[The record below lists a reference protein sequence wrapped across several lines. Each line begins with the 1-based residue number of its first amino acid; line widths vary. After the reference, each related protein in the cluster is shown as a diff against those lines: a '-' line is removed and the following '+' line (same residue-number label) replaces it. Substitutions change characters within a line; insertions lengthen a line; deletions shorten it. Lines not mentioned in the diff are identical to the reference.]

1 MAEKGLNCGIN
12 KIAIMTTKII
22 VPDIGDFENVEIVE
36 VLIKPGDLI
45 KKNDPVVTL
54 ESDKSS
60 VEVPSLFEGKISSLE
75 VKIGDKVS
83 KGSIL
88 ATIQATKKDISKK
101 ENLEEKI
108 KKAENEKKDLLVLKD
123 EEVLPKTEKIIEQA
137 ESTIPSEIK
146 QKPIEKISTRSNG
159 KDIDPV
165 ETQEWL
171 DSLSAVISKDG
182 SDRAHFILKKLID
195 ETYKEG
201 SNKPL
206 TRNTPY
212 INTILPEQEI
222 KSPGDQNIERKIRS
236 LIRWNAAAMV
246 VKANKKN
253 PELGGH
259 IGTFASAATLYD
271 VGMNHFWRAKNN
283 KFGGDL
289 IYFQGHSAPG
299 MYARAYLEGR
309 ISEQQLNNFRQ
320 EVDGKGLSSYPHP
333 WLMPKFWQFPIVS
346 MGLGPIM
353 SIYQARF
360 TKYLINRG
368 LLKDEGRKIWTF
380 LGDGE
385 TDEPESLGAIG
396 LAAREKL
403 DNLVFVINCNLQRL
417 DGPVRGNGKIIQE
430 LEGIFRGAGWNVIK
444 VIWGSYWDSLLAKDK
459 TGLLVKRM
467 NECLDGEY
475 QAFKAKGGAYVREKF
490 FGKYP
495 ELIKLVSTMT
505 DGDIWKLNRGGHDP
519 HKVYAAYDA
528 AMKTKGQPTV
538 ILAKTIKGYGM
549 GKSGESIN
557 TTHQQKKLGE
567 EDLLYY
573 RDRFDIPLTDK
584 QVKNVEFYKPD
595 EKSEEIKYLKERRM
609 KLGGNLPERTS
620 YAKPIKKPS
629 KDIFETM
636 LKSSGDREMSTTMA
650 LVRMLTN
657 LLRDKNIAPR
667 LVPIIPDEARTF
679 GMEGFFQKI
688 GIYAHEGQ
696 KYEPVD
702 SEQLSTYKEDKKGQV
717 LEEGITESGAM
728 SSWIAAGTSYTN
740 HDLEMI
746 PIYLFYSMFGFQRV
760 MDLAWAAGDSQT
772 RGFLIGA
779 TSGRTTLAGEGLQ
792 HQDGHSH
799 LLASMIPNC
808 KSYDPTFSYELAI
821 ILREGLKRM
830 HDNQENIFY
839 YITVM
844 NESYK
849 HPKIPEDSKKGI
861 LKGMYLFKEFKNK
874 GKTKIQLLGCGTILR
889 EMISAAEILSK
900 DYDIDSDVWS
910 VTSFN
915 ELRRDGMETERKNL
929 LNPGEKPE
937 KSYVQKC
944 LSKRDGPIIAA
955 SDYMRTYAD
964 QIRPYLSKPFY
975 SFGTDGYGR
984 SDSRKKLRQFFE
996 IDKEH
1001 IVAYALSALAK
1012 EQLISSKH
1020 AEKAMKKYK
1029 INKDKPIP
1037 TEL

>member
-12 KIAIMTTKII
+12 KTSIMSTKIT
-22 VPDIGDFENVEIVE
+22 VPDIGDFENVEIIE
-36 VLIKPGDLI
+36 ILTKPGAII

-60 VEVPSLFEGKISSLE
+60 VEVPSPFAGKISSLE

-83 KGSIL
+83 KGSVL
-88 ATIQATKKDISKK
+88 AVIESEEVKTSTEPIKQK
-101 ENLEEKI
+101 EEKT
-108 KKAENEKKDLLVLKD
+108 KPLVLKK
-123 EEVLPKTEKIIEQA
+123 EILPKEEILPETEKIITEA
-137 ESTIPSEIK
+137 ESAIVPKLKKK
-146 QKPIEKISTRSNG
+146 QVKKVYARPNG
-159 KDIDPV
+159 SDIDPT

-182 SDRAHFILKKLID
+182 SERAHYLLKKLID

-201 SNKPL
+201 SHKPL

-212 INTILPEQEI
+212 INTISPEHEV

-309 ISEQQLNNFRQ
+309 LTEKQLNNFRQ

-333 WLMPKFWQFPIVS
+333 WLMPQFWQFPIVS

-368 LLKDEGRKIWTF
+368 LLKDEGRKIWAF
-380 LGDGE
+380 IGDGE

-403 DNLVFVINCNLQRL
+403 DNLIFVINCNLQRL

-444 VIWGSYWDSLLAKDK
+444 VIWGSYWDSLLSKDK
-459 TGLLVKRM
+459 SGLLVKRM
-467 NECLDGEY
+467 DECLDGEY
-475 QAFKAKGGAYVREKF
+475 QAFKAKGGAYVRNNF

-495 ELIKLVSTMT
+495 ELRDLVSTMT
-505 DGDIWKLNRGGHDP
+505 DRDIWRLNRGGHDP

-528 AMKTKGQPTV
+528 AVKTKDQPTV

-549 GKSGESIN
+549 GKSGESTNI
-557 TTHQQKKLGE
+557 THQQKKLGE

-573 RDRFDIPLTDK
+573 RDRFDIPLTDQ
-584 QVKNVEFYKPD
+584 QVKNIEFYKPD
-595 EKSEEIKYLKERRM
+595 EKSEEIKYIKERRM

-620 YAKPIKKPS
+620 YAKPIKKPA
-629 KDIFETM
+629 KNIFENM
-636 LKSSGDREMSTTMA
+636 LKSSESREMSTTMA
-650 LVRMLTN
+650 LVRMLTS
-657 LLRDKNIAPR
+657 LLRDKNIAPK

-702 SEQLSTYKEDKKGQV
+702 SEQLSSYKEDKKGQV

-728 SSWIAAGTSYTN
+728 SSWIAAGTAYTN

-746 PIYLFYSMFGFQRV
+746 PIYLFYSMFGFQRI

-799 LLASMIPNC
+799 LLASTIPNC
-808 KSYDPTFSYELAI
+808 ISYDPTFAYELAV

-844 NESYK
+844 NENYK
-849 HPKIPEDSKKGI
+849 HPKIPRDSENGI
-861 LKGMYLFKEFKNK
+861 LKGMYLLKEFTNK
-874 GKTKIQLLGCGTILR
+874 GTIKIQLLGCGAILR
-889 EMISAAEILSK
+889 EILAAAEILSK
-900 DYDIDSDVWS
+900 DYGVDCDVWS

-929 LNPGEKPE
+929 LNPLEKPE

-944 LSKRDGPIIAA
+944 LSKREGPIIAA
-955 SDYMRTYAD
+955 SDYIRTYAD

-996 IDKEH
+996 VDKEH
-1001 IVAYALSALAK
+1001 IVSYALSALAK
-1012 EQLISSKH
+1012 EQLISSKY
-1020 AEKAMKKYK
+1020 AIKAMKKYK
-1029 INKDKPIP
+1029 INKNKPIP

>member
-1 MAEKGLNCGIN
+1 MA
-12 KIAIMTTKII
+12 TKIT
-22 VPDIGDFENVEIVE
+22 VPDIGDFENVEIIE
-36 VLIKPGDLI
+36 ILTKTGAII
-45 KKNDPVVTL
+45 KKNDPIVTL

-60 VEVPSLFEGKISSLE
+60 VEVPSPFSGKISSLN

-88 ATIQATKKDISKK
+88 ATIENNMTEIKENKENPKKTIQNKDKK
-101 ENLEEKI
+101 EKPLI
-108 KKAENEKKDLLVLKD
+108 LKD
-123 EEVLPKTEKIIEQA
+123 DEVLPETEKIIEQA
-137 ESTIPSEIK
+137 ESVIKKVEKKEIPK
-146 QKPIEKISTRSNG
+146 KIPARSNG
-159 KDIDPV
+159 SDIDPI
-165 ETQEWL
+165 ETKEWL
-171 DSLSAVISKDG
+171 DSLHAVITQDG
-182 SDRAHFILKKLID
+182 SERAHYLLKKLID
-195 ETYKEG
+195 EAYKEG
-201 SNKPL
+201 SNRPL
-206 TRNTPY
+206 TRITPY
-212 INTILPEQEI
+212 INSISAESEV
-222 KSPGDQNIERKIRS
+222 KSPGDQNIERRIRS

-299 MYARAYLEGR
+299 MYARAFLEGR
-309 ISEQQLNNFRQ
+309 LTAEQLGNFRQ
-320 EVDGKGLSSYPHP
+320 EVGVNGLSSYPHP
-333 WLMPKFWQFPIVS
+333 WLMPKFWQFPTVS
-346 MGLGPIM
+346 MGLGPIL

-368 LLKDEGRKIWTF
+368 LLKEENRKIWAF

-385 TDEPESLGAIG
+385 MDEPESLGAIS
-396 LAAREKL
+396 LASREKL
-403 DNLVFVINCNLQRL
+403 DNLIFVINCNLQRL

-430 LEGIFRGAGWNVIK
+430 LEGLFRGAGWNVIK
-444 VIWGSYWDSLLAKDK
+444 VVWGSYWDPLLAKDK
-459 TGLLVKRM
+459 TGLLIKRM
-467 NECLDGEY
+467 NECVDGEY
-475 QAFKAKGGAYVREKF
+475 QAFKAKGGSYVRENF

-495 ELIKLVSTMT
+495 ELKELVSTMT
-505 DGDIWKLNRGGHDP
+505 DRDVWKLNRGGHDP
-519 HKVYAAYDA
+519 HKVYAAYHEA
-528 AMKTKGQPTV
+528 IKTKGQPTV

-584 QVKNVEFYKPD
+584 QVKDIEFYKPK
-595 EKSEEIKYLKERRM
+595 ENSEEIKYIKERRM
-609 KLGGNLPERTS
+609 KLGGNLPERSS
-620 YAKPIKKPS
+620 YAKPIKKPG
-629 KDIFETM
+629 KDIFENM
-636 LKSSGDREMSTTMA
+636 MKSSGSREMSTTMS
-650 LVRMLTN
+650 LVRMLTS

-702 SEQLSTYKEDKKGQV
+702 AEQLSTYKEDKKGQV
-717 LEEGITESGAM
+717 LEEGITESGAL

-746 PIYLFYSMFGFQRV
+746 PIYTFYSMFGFQRV
-760 MDLAWAAGDSQT
+760 MDLIWSAGDSQT

-779 TSGRTTLAGEGLQ
+779 TAGRTTLAGEGLQ

-799 LLASMIPNC
+799 LLASTIPNC
-808 KSYDPTFSYELAI
+808 ISYDPTFAYELAV
-821 ILREGLKRM
+821 ILREGLTRM

-844 NESYK
+844 NENYK
-849 HPKIPEDSKKGI
+849 HPTIPKDCEKGI
-861 LKGMYLFKEFKNK
+861 LKGMYLFKEFNNK
-874 GKTKIQLLGCGTILR
+874 GKIKIQLLGCGTILR
-889 EMISAAEILSK
+889 EMISAAEVLSK
-900 DYDIDSDVWS
+900 EYNIDSDVWS

-915 ELRRDGMETERKNL
+915 ELRKNGMETERKNL
-929 LNPGEKPE
+929 LNPDQKPE
-937 KSYVQKC
+937 KSYVEKC

-955 SDYMRTYAD
+955 SDYIRTYAD
-964 QIRPYLSKPFY
+964 QIRPYISKPFY

-984 SDSRKKLRQFFE
+984 SDSRKKLRKFFE
-996 IDKEH
+996 VDKEH
-1001 IVAYALSALAK
+1001 IVAYTLSALAK
-1012 EQLISSKH
+1012 EQLIPSKQ
-1020 AEKAMKKYK
+1020 AEKAIKKYNIDK
-1029 INKDKPIP
+1029 NKPIP

>member
-1 MAEKGLNCGIN
+1 
-12 KIAIMTTKII
+12 MTTEIS
-22 VPDIGDFENVEIVE
+22 VPDIGDFESVEIIEILV
-36 VLIKPGDLI
+36 KPGDTI

-60 VEVPSLFEGKISSLE
+60 VEVPSPFAGKISALK

-83 KGSIL
+83 TGSVLALIDDEEAKVEQQSSEQEKEKTKPLIL
-88 ATIQATKKDISKK
+88 K
-101 ENLEEKI
+101 ED
-108 KKAENEKKDLLVLKD
+108 DLLP
-123 EEVLPKTEKIIEQA
+123 ETEKIIKDA
-137 ESTIPSEIK
+137 ESTILQTPKEKSP
-146 QKPIEKISTRSNG
+146 QKVYARVNG
-159 KDIDPV
+159 ADIDPT

-171 DSLSAVISKDG
+171 DSLTAVVAKDG
-182 SDRAHFILKKLID
+182 TDRAHYLLKKLID
-195 ETYKEG
+195 EAYKEG
-201 SNKPL
+201 SHRPL
-206 TRNTPY
+206 TRITPY
-212 INTILPEQEI
+212 INTIPPESEI
-222 KSPGDQNIERKIRS
+222 MSPGDQNIERRIRS

-289 IYFQGHSAPG
+289 IYFQGHSSPG
-299 MYARAYLEGR
+299 IYARAFLEGR
-309 ISEQQLNNFRQ
+309 LTAKQLNNFRQ
-320 EVDGKGLSSYPHP
+320 EVGGGGLSSYPHP

-346 MGLGPIM
+346 MGLGSIV

-368 LLKDEGRKIWTF
+368 LLKEENRKIWTF

-385 TDEPESLGAIG
+385 MDEPESLGAIG
-396 LAAREKL
+396 LASREKL

-444 VIWGSYWDSLLAKDK
+444 VIWGSYWDPLLAKDK
-459 TGLLVKRM
+459 TGLLIKRM
-467 NECLDGEY
+467 NECVDGEY

-495 ELIKLVSTMT
+495 ELKDLVSTMT
-505 DGDIWKLNRGGHDP
+505 DNDVWRLNRGGHDP

-528 AMKTKGQPTV
+528 AIKTKGQPTV

-549 GKSGESIN
+549 GKSGESTNI
-557 TTHQQKKLGE
+557 THQQKKLGE

-609 KLGGNLPERTS
+609 RLGGNIPERTS
-620 YAKPIKKPS
+620 YAKSIKSPS
-629 KDIFETM
+629 KDIFENM

-650 LVRMLTN
+650 LVRMLTS
-657 LLRDKNIAPR
+657 LLRDKNIAPK

-702 SEQLSTYKEDKKGQV
+702 SEQLSFYREDKKGQV
-717 LEEGITESGAM
+717 LEEGITEAGAM
-728 SSWIAAGTSYTN
+728 SSWIAAGTAYTN

-746 PIYLFYSMFGFQRV
+746 PVYLFYSMFGFQRV
-760 MDLAWAAGDSQT
+760 MDLAWSAGDAQT

-799 LLASMIPNC
+799 LLASAIPNC
-808 KSYDPTFSYELAI
+808 VSYDPTFSYELAI

-839 YITVM
+839 YLTVM
-844 NESYK
+844 NENYK
-849 HPKIPEDSKKGI
+849 HPKMPKDCEKDI
-861 LKGMYLFKEFKNK
+861 LKGMYLFKEFNNK
-874 GKTKIQLLGCGTILR
+874 GKSKIQLLGCGAILR
-889 EMISAAEILSK
+889 EIIAAAEILNK
-900 DYDIDSDVWS
+900 EYNIDSDIWS

-915 ELRRDGMETERKNL
+915 ELRKNGMNVERKNL
-929 LNPGEKPE
+929 LNPGTKPE
-937 KSYVQKC
+937 KSHVEKC
-944 LSKRDGPIIAA
+944 LGKREGPIVAA
-955 SDYMRTYAD
+955 SDYIRSYSD
-964 QIRPYLSKPFY
+964 QIRPYISKPFY

-984 SDSRKKLRQFFE
+984 SDGRKKLRNFFE
-996 IDKEH
+996 VDKEY
-1001 IVAYALSALAK
+1001 IVTYALSALSK
-1012 EQLISSKH
+1012 EQLISSKY
-1020 AEKAMKKYK
+1020 AKEAMKKYK
-1029 INKDKPIP
+1029 IDKNKPIP
-1037 TEL
+1037 TVL